1 MQVDTMFFL
10 LSGQTTQ
17 SLLEPALLHAVPGAP
32 AGQVNLFLG
41 RSESS
46 LCQAGTVTSQL
57 TRIFMSSFT
66 WKHQVSASLHLEFFD
81 FIQRRWTRPTC

>member
-32 AGQVNLFLG
+32 VGQVNLFLG

-46 LCQAGTVTSQL
+46 LCQAGTVL
-57 TRIFMSSFT
+57 TADKDLHEQF
-66 WKHQVSASLHLEFFD
+66 HLETSGFCKFASR
-81 FIQRRWTRPTC
+81 IL